1 MEEVL
6 INIFG
11 TMFFFLPGF
20 LFTYVIFKRF
30 SLSEMISYTALFS
43 VFASTV
49 ISFLLLKFDI
59 LSINNFIIC
68 LLILSLLF
76 IITILFKKIK
86 IKIFYDKS
94 RFLFLFIFSIFG
106 TMWRWFFRLKTFSWG
121 DGITSHINSVI
132 IEKLFNN
139 GYTSFS
145 IPNVGFYTGMLVDH
159 SKIVA
164 GNLTQNFYSLIG
176 ITGFFETFISI
187 FILAFFVYKVIYAYR
202 KNTKLALLGSF
213 IVASLGPVEI
223 WHNTFLFI
231 GGNLAYVGF
240 ISLFIMYMDNSKEFF
255 YLTLS
260 LLITLALTYYTA
272 ILVLIIGIL
281 GFIFA
286 IGLKY
291 ILGNKG
297 RGHKIIINEI
307 IKNRI
312 FLKYCILLI
321 FLCSLFFLFSGDSLI
336 KHAENT
342 VSSVIQNAHD
352 SYGSSLSLFNKLEIL
367 DKKNISVV
375 STVTPRPIRPY
386 QNVYKFLRISPLN
399 WQNLFILL
407 IGFTFI
413 ISIYKK
419 KSFRRRSKYFGRD
432 GPCIYC
438 CISFCIS

>member
-1 MEEVL
+1 
-6 INIFG
+6 
-11 TMFFFLPGF
+11 
-20 LFTYVIFKRF
+20 
-30 SLSEMISYTALFS
+30 
-43 VFASTV
+43 
-49 ISFLLLKFDI
+49 
-59 LSINNFIIC
+59 
-68 LLILSLLF
+68 
-76 IITILFKKIK
+76 
-86 IKIFYDKS
+86 
-94 RFLFLFIFSIFG
+94 
-106 TMWRWFFRLKTFSWG
+106 
-121 DGITSHINSVI
+121 
-132 IEKLFNN
+132 
-139 GYTSFS
+139 
-145 IPNVGFYTGMLVDH
+145 
-159 SKIVA
+159 
-164 GNLTQNFYSLIG
+164 
-176 ITGFFETFISI
+176 
-187 FILAFFVYKVIYAYR
+187 
-202 KNTKLALLGSF
+202 
-213 IVASLGPVEI
+213 
-223 WHNTFLFI
+223 
-231 GGNLAYVGF
+231 
-240 ISLFIMYMDNSKEFF
+240 
-255 YLTLS
+255 
-260 LLITLALTYYTA
+260 LALTYYTA

-367 DKKNISVV
+367 DKKNISIV

-419 KSFRRRSKYFGRD
+419 KRSSIKFSEEDINILVAMVPAFIVALAFVLVNYEQR
-432 GPCIYC
+432 
-438 CISFCIS
+438 SFCYDLFFMILILKIPKKIFKYVAISIIVFFLLTGYFENIERVTFFNNSEEEVMGSMWITSNLNGKILSDERFISLLIGNGYYNVTGFPDNSPFVKSIFYNGNVDTIKNALFALDVNYFITTKRMREQHILMLNFPQEPMNNSNVYEENFDSIYNNGDVIIYKID